1 MNIHPSFWIFLL
13 FFTNILRSPTIESMI
28 VGVVMF
34 LSLLVHEYGHALTA
48 LYFGAKPSITLEAFG
63 GKAEYNGFGMTPKHH
78 FLITLNG
85 PLLESVLIFL
95 SYSLLK
101 AGVFEHSYYM
111 QYFLN
116 VTMRLN
122 ILWCLLNLIPV
133 VPLDG
138 GQLVR
143 YVLEK
148 KFGPKGYR
156 ASILIGLVAVGVFAP
171 YLFFKGLFFFGVLL
185 VIMGLQNFQML
196 QEEKRASGED
206 NLFGTYQ
213 KGVEAMNNN
222 DLQKAKTLLTKLL
235 KSKDPK
241 IKHLSTESLAKI
253 YHQENQPEK
262 SYNLLLKAD
271 PQLLKEGKP
280 LLCKLAFDRQNY
292 ELVSKYALDIYEI
305 NPSVETA
312 LLNSKAFAFLKDPD
326 LSGAWLETAS
336 QFGPE
341 FLQQI
346 RAELSHPAYD
356 SVKDQEPFR
365 EYVEKI

>member
-1 MNIHPSFWIFLL
+1 
-13 FFTNILRSPTIESMI
+13 MI

-34 LSLLVHEYGHALTA
+34 FSLLVHEYGHALTA

-63 GKAEYNGFGMTPKHH
+63 GKAEYNGLGMTPKHH

-95 SYSLLK
+95 SYSVLK
-101 AGVFEHSYYM
+101 SGVFDHSYYM
-111 QYFLN
+111 NYFLN

-133 VPLDG
+133 APLDG
-138 GQLVR
+138 GHLVR
-143 YVLEK
+143 YMLER
-148 KFGPKGYR
+148 KFGHKGYR
-156 ASILIGLVAVGVFAP
+156 ASIIIGLIAVGVFAP

-185 VIMGLQNFQML
+185 VIMGLQNFQVL
-196 QEEKRASGED
+196 QEEKRASGE
-206 NLFGTYQ
+206 NNPFGTYL
-213 KGVEAMNNN
+213 KGVEAMKNN
-222 DLQKAKTLLTKLL
+222 DLEKAKTLLTKLL
-235 KSKDPK
+235 KSKDSK

-262 SYNLLLKAD
+262 SYDLLLKID
-271 PQLLKEGKP
+271 PHFLKEGKP

-305 NPSVETA
+305 EPTVETA
-312 LLNSKAFAFLKDPD
+312 LLNSKAFACLNDPN

-341 FLQQI
+341 FLEQI
-346 RAELSHPAYD
+346 RTELFHPAYLA
-356 SVKDQEPFR
+356 VKDQEPFR
-365 EYVEKI
+365 EYLEKIYTETT